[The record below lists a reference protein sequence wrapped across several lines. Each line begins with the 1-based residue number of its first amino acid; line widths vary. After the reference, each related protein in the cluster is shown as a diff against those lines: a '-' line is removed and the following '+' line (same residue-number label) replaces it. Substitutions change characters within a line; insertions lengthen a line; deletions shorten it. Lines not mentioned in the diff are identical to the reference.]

1 MMKSARAFTGIE
13 ILAAVAIVGL
23 VTYAAVQVKHIF
35 APSKPVAAVTKLDT
49 TAQASQQA
57 ASDAQQAAEAKI
69 KADAD
74 ERAARDKADA
84 ERATLLA
91 GVAVALSAEESP
103 SVNVQIAQL
112 LNGEAAKTLPAPTL
126 VALKQITD
134 IVVGLR
140 EQNKNLKGQ
149 LLTVTDTYKAKAA
162 EAEQATA
169 DAHGAQADADAKT
182 AALRDASQKTV
193 TLTKQVAV
201 QAGSLKSWADD
212 HETLL
217 TRLKALGILTVII
230 AVVGFWIAVKLKGW
244 KEVATDLVGERHK
257 VQNLIT
263 EHAPAAESAI
273 KAEVEKYW
281 DVGADKTSQKTLAVV
296 NDVKTKLRI

>member
-1 MMKSARAFTGIE
+1 MKSTRAFTGLE

-23 VTYAAVQVKHIF
+23 ATYAVVQVKHIF

-57 ASDAQQAAEAKI
+57 ASDAQAAADAKI

-134 IVVGLR
+134 IVIGLR
-140 EQNKNLKGQ
+140 EQNKGLKGQ
-149 LLTVTDTYKAKAA
+149 ILTVTDAYKAKATQ
-162 EAEQATA
+162 AEQEAA
-169 DAHGAQADADAKT
+169 AVKGMQADADAKG
-182 AALRDASQKTV
+182 AALQEATAKTV
-193 TLTKQVAV
+193 TLTKQVVV
-201 QAGSLKSWADD
+201 QTSSLKSWADD

-217 TRLKALGILTVII
+217 SRLKALGILTVIV
-230 AVVGFWIAVKLKGW
+230 AAMGLWIAVKLKGS
-244 KEVATDLVGERHK
+244 KAVVADLVAAKNHVEG
-257 VQNLIT
+257 LIAT
-263 EHAPAAESAI
+263 HAPAAEATI
-273 KAEVEKYW
+273 KAESDKWW
-281 DVGADKTSQKTLAVV
+281 DVAKDATSQKTLAVEAA
-296 NDVKTKLRI
+296 VKTKLRI